1 MQTTR
6 YISVV
11 RAVQAIAHHKGSIGN
26 HATIMRA
33 AVRLPGGEIADVPEG
48 TGNAVRHCLRRAAA
62 ICSLDAAGILGDPQL
77 ERGAMRLLFNG
88 GMLTGKG
95 DGTVVGIDKWR
106 ELVTLFPFLAI
117 LGGCVDNRTQ
127 GGQLNVD
134 ALKLVCEEN
143 YHSLNKWTQDWLREN
158 NEGVCESSYLL
169 EKVQR
174 VNMDPECSPENLKLL
189 SDGARMQ
196 VYNKMQL
203 QEKAHETGNAIEA
216 AKVKSDMMP
225 HTFERIIR
233 GSLFQLSFT
242 LRTYN
247 DLEKDAF
254 EYALSCLLNNFRFG
268 GKQAAEHG
276 EIEFVA
282 GARINFKQH
291 TGELDV
297 EDRKGTGEMFRAHV
311 EAHKDQLVNWLRSEV
326 AA

>member
-1 MQTTR
+1 METTR

-11 RAVQAIAHHKGSIGN
+11 RAVQPIAHHKGSIGN

-48 TGNAVRHCLRRAAA
+48 TGNAVRNRLRRAAA

-95 DGTVVGIDKWR
+95 DGTTINIDRWR
-106 ELVTLFPFLAI
+106 ELVTLFPFLGI
-117 LGGCVDNRTQ
+117 LGGCIDNRTQ

-134 ALKLVCEEN
+134 ALKLICDEN
-143 YHSLNKWTQDWLREN
+143 MHSLNPWTRQWLKDN

-174 VNMDPECSPENLKLL
+174 VNMDPEIIPENLKLL
-189 SDGARMQ
+189 SDGARLQ
-196 VYNKMQL
+196 VYNKLLAQG
-203 QEKAHETGNAIEA
+203 KAHEEGNAIEA

-233 GSLFQLSFT
+233 GSLFQLSFL
-242 LRTYN
+242 LRSYN
-247 DLEKDAF
+247 ELERDAF
-254 EYALSCLLNNFRFG
+254 EYAYSCLLNNFRFG
-268 GKQAAEHG
+268 GKQASEHG
-276 EIEFVA
+276 ELEFLA
-282 GARINFKQH
+282 GARVHFKQY
-291 TGELDV
+291 TGELDIG
-297 EDRKGTGEMFRAHV
+297 ERKGTGDLFRAHV
-311 EAHKDQLVNWLRSEV
+311 TDHKDQLVNWLRHEV

>member
-1 MQTTR
+1 MESTR
-6 YISVV
+6 YVSIV

-33 AVRLPGGEIADVPEG
+33 AVRLPGGEIVDVPEG
-48 TGNAVRHCLRRAAA
+48 TGNAVRNRLRRAAA

-95 DGTVVGIDKWR
+95 DASSISIDRWR
-106 ELVTLFPFLAI
+106 ELVTLFPFLGI
-117 LGGCVDNRTQ
+117 LGGCLDNRTQ

-134 ALKLVCEEN
+134 ALKLICDEN
-143 YHSLNKWTQDWLREN
+143 MHSLYPWTKQWLAEN

-174 VNMDPECSPENLKLL
+174 VNMDPELAPENLKLL
-189 SDGARMQ
+189 SEGARLK
-196 VYNKMQL
+196 VYNKLLAQG
-203 QEKAHETGNAIEA
+203 KAHDEGNSIEA

-233 GSLFQLSFT
+233 GSLFQLSFL
-242 LRTYN
+242 LRSYS

-254 EYALSCLLNNFRFG
+254 EYAYNCLLSNFRFG

-276 EIEFVA
+276 ELEFLA
-282 GARINFKQH
+282 GARVNFKQY
-291 TGELDV
+291 TGELDIA
-297 EDRKGTGEMFRAHV
+297 DRKGTGEMFRAHV
-311 EAHKDQLVNWLRSEV
+311 EAHKDQLVNWLRHEV